1 MERIG
6 KVWLTGAGPG
16 SSELLTVKA
25 KRLLSEGDCIVYDR
39 LVGKEIISMIPA
51 GKELIDVGKRTG
63 RHTIPQ
69 EMINEILVREA
80 KRGKKVIRLKGGD
93 PFLFG
98 RGGEEIEA
106 LLREDIPFE
115 VVPGITSPVAVPSY
129 SGIPV
134 THRDY
139 VSAVHIVTGHQRDGG
154 GKKIC
159 YKGLV
164 DAGGTLV
171 FLMGV
176 RTLPDI
182 MEGLLDAGMSPD
194 MPAAILQDGTVAGQR
209 RVLATVKTLKKEAEK
224 QGIKAPSVII
234 VGEVCR
240 LAEDFAWREKLP
252 LFGERIIVTRPNGRG
267 DKLEERLRELGAE
280 VLSVPAIRTEPVTE
294 KGKLEKISR
303 ELERL
308 KEYQVLVLTSPY
320 GAERFFQVL
329 TETGRDM
336 RAAAH
341 MRFAVIGQ
349 GTKDA
354 LAARGIVA
362 DFMPE
367 RYDGASLGRLLAEN
381 LGGEGAGR
389 TKVLIARSSLGGE
402 EILKELRENDSIE
415 YTDLVIYETVIE
427 EGCSG
432 ALRSCIEEREFT
444 KAVFTSSS
452 TVEGFCRMA
461 GEGSLE
467 GICAVCIGE
476 KTRQAAEMRGMRTV
490 TALNAGVDELV
501 ACICNQGMGGGVR
514 KVN

>member
-1 MERIG
+1 
-6 KVWLTGAGPG
+6 
-16 SSELLTVKA
+16 
-25 KRLLSEGDCIVYDR
+25 
-39 LVGKEIISMIPA
+39 MIPA

-240 LAEDFAWREKLP
+240 LARETSAFWRE
-252 LFGERIIVTRPNGRG
+252 NHC
-267 DKLEERLRELGAE
+267 DKA
-280 VLSVPAIRTEPVTE
+280 
-294 KGKLEKISR
+294 KW
-303 ELERL
+303 
-308 KEYQVLVLTSPY
+308 
-320 GAERFFQVL
+320 
-329 TETGRDM
+329 
-336 RAAAH
+336 
-341 MRFAVIGQ
+341 
-349 GTKDA
+349 
-354 LAARGIVA
+354 
-362 DFMPE
+362 
-367 RYDGASLGRLLAEN
+367 
-381 LGGEGAGR
+381 AGR
-389 TKVLIARSSLGGE
+389 
-402 EILKELRENDSIE
+402 
-415 YTDLVIYETVIE
+415 
-427 EGCSG
+427 
-432 ALRSCIEEREFT
+432 
-444 KAVFTSSS
+444 
-452 TVEGFCRMA
+452 
-461 GEGSLE
+461 
-467 GICAVCIGE
+467 
-476 KTRQAAEMRGMRTV
+476 
-490 TALNAGVDELV
+490 
-501 ACICNQGMGGGVR
+501 
-514 KVN
+514 